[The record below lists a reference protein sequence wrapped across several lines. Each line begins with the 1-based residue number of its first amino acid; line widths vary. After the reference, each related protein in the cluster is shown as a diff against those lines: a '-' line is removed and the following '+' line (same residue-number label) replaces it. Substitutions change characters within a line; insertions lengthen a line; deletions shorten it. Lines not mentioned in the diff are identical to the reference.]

1 MSTKQ
6 NLTEIEPNVEKSDVM
21 AEPKLPY
28 MPLMEHQE
36 RILRK
41 RMSDLDG
48 LNLNSRSW
56 EDVRS
61 ELDISG

>member
-6 NLTEIEPNVEKSDVM
+6 NLAEIEPNVEKSDVM

-28 MPLMEHQE
+28 VPLMEHQE

-41 RMSDLDG
+41 RMSDLDT